1 MAFQQDWSHEYIC
14 ATEVLSR
21 RRVLFHS
28 FALRGRLEPSATKV
42 CRQGGAL
49 KEDNQVFSSFVFL
62 GFHIKK
68 EKKEEG
74 NFPLSLFISR
84 KKERKKERKTFESRK
99 SLTP

>member
-49 KEDNQVFSSFVFL
+49 KEDNQVFSSLVFL

-74 NFPLSLFISR
+74 NFSSLFIYLA
-84 KKERKKERKTFESRK
+84 KERKKERRSSHASR
-99 SLTP
+99 

>member
-49 KEDNQVFSSFVFL
+49 EDNQVFSSLVFL

-74 NFPLSLFISR
+74 HFSLSLYLA
-84 KKERKKERKTFESRK
+84 KERKKERRSSHASR
-99 SLTP
+99 